1 MIPEGNSVDEGLEE
15 VEEPTKTWF
24 LDFEAGR
31 VVDITDGLQAIQ
43 QAVFM
48 ALSTTRY
55 EQLIFSEEYGSELDS
70 LIGSNP
76 VFIESE
82 IRRMIEEAL
91 MPDDR
96 ISGIEDISV
105 EYENDQLLA
114 RFTVITSYGSFDAE
128 QVVKK

>member
-1 MIPEGNSVDEGLEE
+1 MIPEGNSVDEEVEE

-31 VVDITDGLQAIQ
+31 VVDTTDGLQAIQ

-48 ALSTTRY
+48 ALSTARY
-55 EQLIFSEEYGSELDS
+55 EQLIFSEEYGSELNS

-96 ISGIEDISV
+96 ISGVEDLTV
-105 EYENDQLLA
+105 EYKGDELLA
-114 RFTVITSYGSFDAE
+114 RFTVVSSYGNFDTE
-128 QVVKK
+128 QVVK

>member
-1 MIPEGNSVDEGLEE
+1 MIPEGNSVDEELEE
-15 VEEPTKTWF
+15 VEEPTKTWL

-31 VVDITDGLQAIQ
+31 VVDMTDGLQAIQ

-48 ALSTTRY
+48 ALSTSRY

-96 ISGIEDISV
+96 ISGVEDLTV
-105 EYENDQLLA
+105 DYKGDELLA
-114 RFTVITSYGSFDAE
+114 RFTVVSSYGEFDAE
-128 QVVKK
+128 QVVK